1 MAKKKTKTK
10 TGKIQDYNSKKKK
23 KKKTKSKGSIGKWG
37 SITFS
42 VSPKKQKTFTGL
54 SWTTSI
60 QFETKQRKKK
70 VSKVTFKG
78 VDPDTFSFAMRL
90 SVFGGLNPLNEIK
103 KLDKLARK
111 GQANRLII
119 GGKKYGSNKTVIT
132 GITKNLKYFDN
143 KGNLWVAEAKISMKE
158 KG

>member
-1 MAKKKTKTK
+1 
-10 TGKIQDYNSKKKK
+10 
-23 KKKTKSKGSIGKWG
+23 
-37 SITFS
+37 
-42 VSPKKQKTFTGL
+42 
-54 SWTTSI
+54 
-60 QFETKQRKKK
+60 
-70 VSKVTFKG
+70 
-78 VDPDTFSFAMRL
+78 MRL